1 MTNNPLKKY
10 FRQPKVYV
18 KLPSKGIFNQPG
30 TLNGDPD
37 NISVYGMTGTDE
49 ILVKTPDALLN
60 GESTTKVL
68 ESCCPTIKDAWDL
81 CLLDLDLLLVAIR
94 IATEGNTMSVSHTC
108 SACKEINDYDI
119 DLGAF
124 VQHFGNC
131 EYSNKVP
138 LQDITITLHPLNY
151 RQWTEFQTKN
161 FQIQRRLAQTMT
173 MTEPEQEEEQKKLLA
188 GLFEKVTVIQN
199 DLLMQQVESVESPD
213 GVTNQRQFI
222 QEWLN
227 NCDKSVFDAIK
238 AKVEENRKRWELPA
252 VQVVCDSCKADNSV
266 FVNMDQSSF
275 FDNA

>member
-1 MTNNPLKKY
+1 
-10 FRQPKVYV
+10 
-18 KLPSKGIFNQPG
+18 
-30 TLNGDPD
+30 
-37 NISVYGMTGTDE
+37 
-49 ILVKTPDALLN
+49 
-60 GESTTKVL
+60 
-68 ESCCPTIKDAWDL
+68 
-81 CLLDLDLLLVAIR
+81 LLDLDLLLVAIR

-108 SACKEINDYDI
+108 NACKEINDYDI
-119 DLGAF
+119 DLGVF
-124 VQHFGNC
+124 VQHFGTC
-131 EYSNKVP
+131 EYNSKVP

-161 FQIQRRLAQTMT
+161 FQIQRQLAQAMA

-199 DLLMQQVESVESPD
+199 DLLMQQLESVESPE

-252 VQVVCDSCKADNSV
+252 VQVVCDSCKSDNLL

-275 FDNA
+275 FASA